1 MSDLTNSKFWNEAQH
16 HTINEG
22 VNVRAL
28 VWDGHAI
35 SIRPVPVFF
44 CACNKRSCHL
54 ITEEIMGV
62 DLFHISDIYIY
73 IDILYTSNYMHVH
86 AKMQRCKP
94 TAINHP
100 QFHQKWVP

>member
-62 DLFHISDIYIY
+62 DLFHISDIYI
-73 IDILYTSNYMHVH
+73 H
-86 AKMQRCKP
+86 
-94 TAINHP
+94 
-100 QFHQKWVP
+100 